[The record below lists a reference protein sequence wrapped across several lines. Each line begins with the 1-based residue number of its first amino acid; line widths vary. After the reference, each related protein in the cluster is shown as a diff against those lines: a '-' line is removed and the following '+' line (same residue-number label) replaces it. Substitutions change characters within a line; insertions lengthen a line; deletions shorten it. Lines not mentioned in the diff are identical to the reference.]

1 MIKKNLPKLIITSLI
16 TLIPIVIGLILWD
29 KLPDQVP
36 MHWNAQGEVDGYG
49 TKFQAVFL
57 MPLILVAFQWV
68 CVLGT
73 SLDPK
78 KQNINDKIFTLV
90 LWIIPVISL
99 LCNSMVFATAL
110 GHKVSVEIIMP
121 LFMGALFVIIG
132 NYMPK
137 CKQSYTVGIKLPWT
151 LDNEE
156 NWNKTHR
163 LAGKL
168 WFIGGVIICAT
179 AVLSNFFILMTV
191 TLVMCIV
198 PTVYSYTLYR
208 KSHSNSKASCC

>member
-16 TLIPIVIGLILWD
+16 ILIPIVIGLILWD
-29 KLPDQVP
+29 KLPNQVP
-36 MHWNAQGEVDGYG
+36 MHWNAQGEVDSYG

-57 MPLILVAFQWV
+57 MPLVLVAFHWI
-68 CVLGT
+68 CILGT

-78 KQNINDKIFTLV
+78 KQNINDKMVTLV
-90 LWIIPVISL
+90 LWIIPIISL
-99 LCNSMVFATAL
+99 LCNSMMYATAL
-110 GHKVSVEIIMP
+110 GHKVNVEIIMP
-121 LFMGALFVIIG
+121 LFMGALFVVIG

-163 LAGKL
+163 LAGFL
-168 WFIGGVIICAT
+168 WVISGVIIMAT
-179 AVLSNFFILMTV
+179 AFLGAFWLFFIVLIPMV
-191 TLVMCIV
+191 VV
-198 PTVYSYTLYR
+198 PFVYSYLLY
-208 KSHSNSKASCC
+208 KKTK

>member
-16 TLIPIVIGLILWD
+16 TLIPILIGVILWN

-36 MHWNAQGEVDGYG
+36 VHWDINGAVDGYA
-49 TKFQAVFL
+49 TKTQAVFA
-57 MPLILVAFQWV
+57 MPLVLVALQWI
-68 CVLGT
+68 CVLVT
-73 SLDPK
+73 LLDPK
-78 KQNINDKIFTLV
+78 KQNINDKMFTLV

-99 LCNSMVFATAL
+99 FVNSMIYVTAL

-137 CKQSYTVGIKLPWT
+137 CKQSYTLGIKLPWT
-151 LDNEE
+151 LDDEE

-163 LAGKL
+163 MAGFL
-168 WFIGGVIICAT
+168 WVIGGVVIMAT
-179 AVLSNFFILMTV
+179 AFLGISWFFFVVLIPMV
-191 TLVMCIV
+191 IV
-198 PTVYSYTLYR
+198 PTVYSYLLYK
-208 KSHSNSKASCC
+208 KSKKE

>member
-29 KLPDQVP
+29 KLPEQVP
-36 MHWNAQGEVDGYG
+36 VHWDINGAVDDY
-49 TKFQAVFL
+49 TSKTQAVFL
-57 MPLILVAFQWV
+57 MPLVLVAFHWI
-68 CVLGT
+68 CVVGT

-78 KQNINDKIFTLV
+78 KQNINDKMFTLV

-99 LCNSMVFATAL
+99 LCNSFVYATAL

-121 LFMGALFVIIG
+121 LFMGVLFIIIG
-132 NYMPK
+132 NYLPK

-151 LDNEE
+151 LDDEE

-163 LAGKL
+163 MAGFL
-168 WFIGGVIICAT
+168 WVVGGIVIMAT
-179 AVLSNFFILMTV
+179 AFLGTFWLFFVVLIPMV
-191 TLVMCIV
+191 IV
-198 PTVYSYTLYR
+198 PFVYSYLLY
-208 KSHSNSKASCC
+208 KKKN

>member
-1 MIKKNLPKLIITSLI
+1 MIKKNLPKLIITSVI
-16 TLIPIVIGLILWD
+16 TLIPVVIGLILWN

-36 MHWNAQGEVDGYG
+36 VHWDINGAVDGYA
-49 TKFQAVFL
+49 TRTQAVFA
-57 MPLILVAFQWV
+57 MPFVLVAFHWI

-73 SLDPK
+73 LLDPK
-78 KQNINDKIFTLV
+78 KQNINDKMFTLV

-99 LCNSMVFATAL
+99 LCNSLVYATAL

-137 CKQSYTVGIKLPWT
+137 CKQSYTMGIKLPWT
-151 LDNEE
+151 LDDEE

-163 LAGKL
+163 LAGFL
-168 WFIGGVIICAT
+168 WVVGGVVIMAT
-179 AVLSNFFILMTV
+179 AFLGVSWLLFVLLISMVIA
-191 TLVMCIV
+191 
-198 PTVYSYTLYR
+198 PAVYSYLLYR
-208 KSHSNSKASCC
+208 KKNK

>member
-1 MIKKNLPKLIITSLI
+1 M
-16 TLIPIVIGLILWD
+16 
-29 KLPDQVP
+29 
-36 MHWNAQGEVDGYG
+36 
-49 TKFQAVFL
+49 QAVFL
-57 MPLILVAFQWV
+57 MPLILVAFHWI

-78 KQNINDKIFTLV
+78 KQNINDKMLTLV

-99 LCNSMVFATAL
+99 LCNSMVYATAL

-137 CKQSYTVGIKLPWT
+137 CKQSYTLGIKLPWT
-151 LDNEE
+151 LNDEE

-163 LAGKL
+163 MAGFL
-168 WFIGGVIICAT
+168 WVIGGVIIMAT
-179 AVLSNFFILMTV
+179 AFLGIFWLFFVILIPMV
-191 TLVMCIV
+191 II
-198 PTVYSYTLYR
+198 PTVYSYLLY
-208 KSHSNSKASCC
+208 KKKENK

>member
-36 MHWNAQGEVDGYG
+36 MHWSAQGEVDGYG

-57 MPLILVAFQWV
+57 MPLVLVAFHWI

-163 LAGKL
+163 LAGFL
-168 WFIGGVIICAT
+168 WVIGGVIIMAT
-179 AVLSNFFILMTV
+179 AFLGAFWLCFVVLIPMV
-191 TLVMCIV
+191 IV
-198 PTVYSYTLYR
+198 PFVYSYLLY
-208 KSHSNSKASCC
+208 KKNKTE

>member
-16 TLIPIVIGLILWD
+16 ILIPIVIGLILWD

-57 MPLILVAFQWV
+57 MPLVLVAFQWI

-78 KQNINDKIFTLV
+78 KQNINDKIFTFV

-163 LAGKL
+163 LAGFL
-168 WFIGGVIICAT
+168 WVIGGVIIMAT
-179 AVLSNFFILMTV
+179 AFLGAFWLFFIVLIPMV
-191 TLVMCIV
+191 IV
-198 PTVYSYTLYR
+198 PFVYSYLLY
-208 KSHSNSKASCC
+208 KKNKTE

>member
-1 MIKKNLPKLIITSLI
+1 MIKKNLPKLIITSLVI
-16 TLIPIVIGLILWD
+16 LIPILIGIVLWD

-36 MHWNAQGEVDGYG
+36 VHWNINGDVDGFA
-49 TKFQAVFL
+49 TKAQAVFL
-57 MPLILVAFQWV
+57 MPLVLVAFHWI

-137 CKQSYTVGIKLPWT
+137 CKQSYTVGIKIPWT
-151 LDNEE
+151 LNDEE

-163 LAGKL
+163 MAGFL
-168 WFIGGVIICAT
+168 WVIGGIVIMAT
-179 AVLSNFFILMTV
+179 AFLGAFWLFFVVLIPMVF
-191 TLVMCIV
+191 V
-198 PTVYSYTLYR
+198 PFVYSYLLY
-208 KSHSNSKASCC
+208 KKNKTE

>member
-57 MPLILVAFQWV
+57 MPLVLVAFHWI

-99 LCNSMVFATAL
+99 LCNSMVFVTAL

-163 LAGKL
+163 LAGFL
-168 WFIGGVIICAT
+168 WVIGGVIIMAT
-179 AVLSNFFILMTV
+179 AFLGAFWLFFIVLIPMV
-191 TLVMCIV
+191 IV
-198 PTVYSYTLYR
+198 PFVYSYLLY
-208 KSHSNSKASCC
+208 KKNKTE

>member
-16 TLIPIVIGLILWD
+16 ILIPIVIGLILWD

-36 MHWNAQGEVDGYG
+36 MHWNAQGEVDSYG

-57 MPLILVAFQWV
+57 MPLVLVAFHWI
-68 CVLGT
+68 CILGT

-78 KQNINDKIFTLV
+78 KQNINDKMVTLV
-90 LWIIPVISL
+90 LWIIPIISL
-99 LCNSMVFATAL
+99 LCNSMMYATAL
-110 GHKVSVEIIMP
+110 GHKVNVEIIMP
-121 LFMGALFVIIG
+121 LFMGALFVVIG

-163 LAGKL
+163 LAGFL
-168 WFIGGVIICAT
+168 WVIGGVIIMAT
-179 AVLSNFFILMTV
+179 AFLGAFWLFFIVLIPMV
-191 TLVMCIV
+191 VI
-198 PTVYSYTLYR
+198 PFVYSYLLY
-208 KSHSNSKASCC
+208 KKTK

>member
-57 MPLILVAFQWV
+57 MPLVLVAFHWI

-121 LFMGALFVIIG
+121 LFMGTLFVIIG

-163 LAGKL
+163 LAGFL
-168 WFIGGVIICAT
+168 WVIGGVIIMAT
-179 AVLSNFFILMTV
+179 AFLGAFWLFFIVLIPMV
-191 TLVMCIV
+191 IV
-198 PTVYSYTLYR
+198 PFVYSYLLY
-208 KSHSNSKASCC
+208 KKNKTE

>member
-16 TLIPIVIGLILWD
+16 ILIPIVIGLILWD

-57 MPLILVAFQWV
+57 IPLVLVAFQWI

-73 SLDPK
+73 SFDPK
-78 KQNINDKIFTLV
+78 KQNINDKMVTLV
-90 LWIIPVISL
+90 LWIIPIISL

-110 GHKVSVEIIMP
+110 GHKVNVEIIMP
-121 LFMGALFVIIG
+121 LFMGALFVVIG

-163 LAGKL
+163 LAGFL
-168 WFIGGVIICAT
+168 WVIGGVIIMAT
-179 AVLSNFFILMTV
+179 AFLGAFWLFFIVLIPMV
-191 TLVMCIV
+191 VI
-198 PTVYSYTLYR
+198 PFVYSYLLY
-208 KSHSNSKASCC
+208 KKTK

>member
-16 TLIPIVIGLILWD
+16 ILIPIVIGLILWD

-121 LFMGALFVIIG
+121 LFMGAFFVVIG
-132 NYMPK
+132 NYLPK

-163 LAGKL
+163 LAGFL
-168 WFIGGVIICAT
+168 WVIGGVIIMAT
-179 AVLSNFFILMTV
+179 AFLGAFWLFFVVLIPMVIIPF
-191 TLVMCIV
+191 
-198 PTVYSYTLYR
+198 VYSYLLY
-208 KSHSNSKASCC
+208 KKNKTE

>member
-1 MIKKNLPKLIITSLI
+1 MKKMIKKNLPKLIITSLI

-57 MPLILVAFQWV
+57 MPLVLVAFQWI

-151 LDNEE
+151 LNDEE

-163 LAGKL
+163 MAGFL
-168 WFIGGVIICAT
+168 WVIGGVIIMAT
-179 AVLSNFFILMTV
+179 AFLGAFWLFFIVLIPMV
-191 TLVMCIV
+191 VV
-198 PTVYSYTLYR
+198 PFVYSYLLY
-208 KSHSNSKASCC
+208 KKTK